1 GVRQQEIL
9 SELGVAALKGTA
21 FEQLLDMTVRL
32 VAEGLEDDLA
42 KVLEYVPSEK
52 RLLLRAG
59 VGCAPRLVGL
69 ATIGAVLRSP
79 AGFALKTGNPV
90 ISNHLE
96 AEERFR
102 T

>member
-1 GVRQQEIL
+1 
-9 SELGVAALKGTA
+9 
-21 FEQLLDMTVRL
+21 MTVRL
-32 VAEGLEDDLA
+32 VAEGLEADLA
-42 KVLEYVPSEK
+42 KVLEYVASEK

-59 VGCAPRLVGL
+59 VGWAPGLVGV
-69 ATIGAVLRSP
+69 ATIGADLGSP

-102 T
+102 TPELLAAHGGDGGDERDPAG